1 MVNQL
6 EKLRELIRSRA
17 YRKVDGVQL
26 ASGQSSNHYFD
37 LKKVSL
43 HASSLKC
50 LSQCLFAD
58 LKKRD
63 PELTWVA
70 GVSVGGDPVV
80 TGIILESLE
89 NAEDWQAL
97 LVRKKPKSHGMSQG
111 RAVEG
116 PHAEELKAGWLI
128 EDVVSTGGSSLEA
141 AQMMRDEG
149 YKLSGVLCI
158 VDREMGGLD
167 KLREALGVP
176 CEALFRA
183 SEILA

>member
-1 MVNQL
+1 MDD
-6 EKLRELIRSRA
+6 KLDNLKKLIRKRA
-17 YRKVDGVQL
+17 YKKVDGVQL
-26 ASGQSSNHYFD
+26 ASGQTSNHYFD

-50 LSQCLFAD
+50 LSECLFSY

-63 PELTWVA
+63 PTLGWVA

-80 TGIILESLE
+80 SGVILESLQ
-89 NAEDWQAL
+89 NGEDWQAL
-97 LVRKKPKSHGMSQG
+97 LVRKKPKAHGMSQG

-116 PHAEELKAGWLI
+116 PLAEELQSGWLI

-141 AQMMRDEG
+141 AKMMQEEG
-149 YKLSGVLCI
+149 YVLSGVLCI

-167 KLREALGVP
+167 KLRETLGVP

-183 SEILA
+183 SEIVA